1 MKATTVEGSMVGGE
15 RFDDVEKDKKKK
27 RRSNRRSKQ
36 NPPSSGISPCVGHT
50 EYLVCPTHVHSDQRC
65 FCLIRVSVSIIQN
78 NKFSQI
84 ITGFDV
90 SCRDVVLC

>member
-50 EYLVCPTHVHSDQRC
+50 SISCVRHTYT
-65 FCLIRVSVSIIQN
+65 LIKDVSV
-78 NKFSQI
+78 
-84 ITGFDV
+84 
-90 SCRDVVLC
+90 